1 MRKRVKWSILLFLTA
16 ATLSLILFG
25 CSQEPFNSNAEK
37 KKAEERPTSKDG
49 LQNAETILES
59 LKSASPEEVIQAF
72 FWGHSNHSNEV
83 VNATLY
89 HKYEKINSD
98 YPEIKQWE
106 VLQITKLLNPPE
118 WLRDSEKK
126 FNQIAYF
133 KVKHRLTL
141 NSGYDSSNTQLTE
154 IAERGEIEWYFVLAK
169 ERESRWFIVSYG
181 N

>member
-1 MRKRVKWSILLFLTA
+1 VKKRIKLGILLFIIAT
-16 ATLSLILFG
+16 TLSLILLG
-25 CSQEPFNSNAEK
+25 CSQEPFNNNVREN
-37 KKAEERPTSKDG
+37 KAKEQPISKES
-49 LQNAETILES
+49 LQNPEIILES

-72 FWGHSNHSNEV
+72 FWGHSNHSKEV

-89 HKYEKINSD
+89 HEYEKINSD

-118 WLRDSEKK
+118 WLKDSEKQ
-126 FNQIAYF
+126 FNQVEYF

-141 NSGYDSSNTQLTE
+141 NPGYDLSNTQLAE

-169 ERESRWFIVSYG
+169 ERGFRWFIVYYG

>member
-1 MRKRVKWSILLFLTA
+1 VRKRVKLSILLFLIA

-25 CSQEPFNSNAEK
+25 CSQEPFNSNVEEN
-37 KKAEERPTSKDG
+37 KAEEQPTSKDG

-72 FWGHSNHSNEV
+72 FWGHSNHCKEV

-89 HKYEKINSD
+89 HEYAKTNSD

-106 VLQITKLLNPPE
+106 VLKITKLLNPPD
-118 WLRDSEKK
+118 WLRDSEKE
-126 FNQIAYF
+126 FTEVEYF

-141 NSGYDSSNTQLTE
+141 NSGYDLSNTQLAE